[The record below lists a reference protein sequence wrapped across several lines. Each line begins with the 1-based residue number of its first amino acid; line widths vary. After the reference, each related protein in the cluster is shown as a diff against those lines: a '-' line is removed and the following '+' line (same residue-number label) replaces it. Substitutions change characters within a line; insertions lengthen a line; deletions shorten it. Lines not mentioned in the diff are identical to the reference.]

1 MIIHSKVQLFKVL
14 HLKQIL
20 VWEYMKLNKEAEGS
34 GRVSAPGEKTF
45 LQFKLN
51 NGKVLNDSFVL
62 EATTVQDLKDK
73 LFK

>member
-1 MIIHSKVQLFKVL
+1 
-14 HLKQIL
+14 
-20 VWEYMKLNKEAEGS
+20 MKLNKEAEGS